1 MVVRMVDDLDLRIL
15 SLLQKNA
22 RLSYREIARVL
33 KVAVGTVYNR
43 IKRMEEEGVIKG
55 FAPLLDYE
63 RLGFGLTAVIG
74 VKANGR
80 KIIEIE
86 HELAKEDSVL
96 LVYDI
101 TGEYD
106 IFVVAKF
113 RDRADMN
120 RFVKWLL
127 SLDGVEKTNTSV
139 AMQVVKEEPR
149 IRLLND

>member
-1 MVVRMVDDLDLRIL
+1 MVDELDLKIL
-15 SLLQKNA
+15 SLLQENS
-22 RLSYREIARVL
+22 RLSYREIARDL

-43 IKRMEEEGVIKG
+43 VKRMEEEGIIRG
-55 FAPLLDYE
+55 FAPVLDYE
-63 RLGFGLTAVIG
+63 KLGFGLTAVIG
-74 VKANGR
+74 IKAKGR

-86 HELAKEDSVL
+86 REIAEKNQVI

-101 TGEYD
+101 TGEFD
-106 IFVVAKF
+106 IVVVAKF

-139 AMQVVKEEPR
+139 AMQVVKEDFR
-149 IRLLND
+149 IGLTED